1 MQGAPQDPFCQVIT
15 RTKNVIKDTPK
26 NVTRIGVYDIFL
38 LKLYYKQNPH
48 NRKARPK
55 WHYQDTLTK
64 LVIYSQQA
72 RQALQVVSLALSQCL
87 IRLLEFL

>member
-26 NVTRIGVYDIFL
+26 NVTRIGIYDIFL

-55 WHYQDTLTK
+55 
-64 LVIYSQQA
+64 
-72 RQALQVVSLALSQCL
+72 
-87 IRLLEFL
+87 